1 MHPHNLY
8 ETAMHAVDF
17 SRLNTFQ
24 QRWRAKRE
32 ILSYFG
38 GTIRT
43 KQFTKIFA
51 RHPISAPIVR
61 DKDIPV
67 ENDMQLATA
76 FGMMER
82 RLDILLCRA
91 WLSPNVFASRSLIT
105 CGHVTVNG
113 TPCRVTTT
121 MVQLGDVVQ
130 VNPQFNYFLHAV
142 PKDVKDALSQEG
154 IPSRDESHDDKNR
167 DDEWHSMMRASLKT
181 GKISKKP
188 LPISKMPMKSS
199 EDSFYF
205 QPPLYFAPWMFIPSY
220 LEVNY
225 KVSAVVM
232 HRLPNVRYTPG
243 PHGEKRLGKYTSDIP
258 SPFPPKIMS
267 LAYEWF
273 LKRCR
278 RKDMMRRKHAMKSIH
293 SW

>member
-8 ETAMHAVDF
+8 ETAMHDLNL
-17 SRLNTFQ
+17 SSLNTFR
-24 QRWRAKRE
+24 QRWKAKRE

-61 DKDIPV
+61 EKQVPL
-67 ENDMQLATA
+67 ENNMQLATA

-105 CGHVTVNG
+105 NGHVTING
-113 TPCRVTTT
+113 EPCRVTTT

-130 VNPQFNYFLHAV
+130 VDPKYNYFLHAI
-142 PKDVKDALSQEG
+142 PKDVKAALSEDVMDG
-154 IPSRDESHDDKNR
+154 E
-167 DDEWHSMMRASLKT
+167 EWHQMMHTSLKT
-181 GKISKKP
+181 NKVSEKP
-188 LPISKMPMKSS
+188 LPISKMPQKR
-199 EDSFYF
+199 EEEAYYF
-205 QPPLYFAPWMFIPSY
+205 QPPLYFTPWLFVPSY

-225 KVSAVVM
+225 KTGGVVM
-232 HRLPNVRYTPG
+232 HRLPNVRYEAAG
-243 PHGEKRLGKYTSDIP
+243 NKRQGRYVSDIP
-258 SPFPPKIMS
+258 SPYSPKIMS

-278 RKDMMRRKHAMKSIH
+278 RKDLMRRKHATQSLH
-293 SW
+293 NW